1 MLRAKSV
8 VASIKSS
15 FLVYSLSLS
24 LRFCVRLSVTPLPWC
39 RRRCVSPET
48 LKVVVVVVSLIMRKE
63 KNASSSSKR
72 LSETTKR
79 DEKEERERE
88 RVSSFLSRCYSPP
101 FDVLLSLLK
110 SS

>member
-39 RRRCVSPET
+39 RRRSCFTRDTKSRCRRRVFG
-48 LKVVVVVVSLIMRKE
+48 MRKE

-88 RVSSFLSRCYSPP
+88 RARFFVF
-101 FDVLLSLLK
+101 VALLFTTL
-110 SS
+110 

>member
-24 LRFCVRLSVTPLPWC
+24 LFTFLRAFECDSSSV
-39 RRRCVSPET
+39 VSSSFVFHPT
-48 LKVVVVVVSLIMRKE
+48 LKVVVVVVSLGMRKE

-79 DEKEERERE
+79 
-88 RVSSFLSRCYSPP
+88 
-101 FDVLLSLLK
+101 
-110 SS
+110 

>member
-72 LSETTKR
+72 LRETTQR

-88 RVSSFLSRCYSPP
+88 RARFFVF
-101 FDVLLSLLK
+101 VALLFTTL
-110 SS
+110 

>member
-1 MLRAKSV
+1 MLKAKSV

-24 LRFCVRLSVTPLPWC
+24 LFTLLRAFEYDSSSVVSSSSSSFHNDKSRC
-39 RRRCVSPET
+39 RRRVFG
-48 LKVVVVVVSLIMRKE
+48 MRKE

-79 DEKEERERE
+79 
-88 RVSSFLSRCYSPP
+88 
-101 FDVLLSLLK
+101 
-110 SS
+110 